1 MIQRMLRLLTHH
13 SQEAQPVAGR
23 KDRPEGSPVG
33 HMDPQEGSSGSPAER
48 MDLGQDSF
56 AEAEHIA
63 HMGLQ
68 QVQGRRRALRQQL
81 GQQLCARRQNH
92 LQSVIS
98 IRQKLPIISSSLYIP
113 RAFIKRAPPARPA
126 AAPPAPYN

>member
-1 MIQRMLRLLTHH
+1 MLRLLTHH
-13 SQEAQPVAGR
+13 SQEVQPGAGR
-23 KDRPEGSPVG
+23 KDRPEGNPVG
-33 HMDPQEGSSGSPAER
+33 HMGPQEGSSGSPAER

-81 GQQLCARRQNH
+81 GQQLCARHQNH

-98 IRQKLPIISSSLYIP
+98 IRQKLPIISSILYIP
-113 RAFIKRAPPARPA
+113 IAFIKRAPPATPS